1 MLRALWRLLSGL
13 CLLVA
18 LLLAGARSASAQAP
32 DEAAVSEARQLFL
45 RGSDL
50 FLARKFSDALDSL
63 RASYNLVPSPNSGLV
78 IARCLRELGRPV
90 EALETFASVESE
102 ARRRVAGG
110 ESKYAKTASSAAT
123 EGAEMRAAVGSLR
136 IRIGQPTTSTELRVD
151 DVPRTIPPDGVATV
165 WHAPGEARVSVRR
178 PDSPEQTQAATV
190 PAGGEVQMEFG
201 GPTTVNLPP
210 VQPVIVAPPVLP
222 PVGPKPPPPEP
233 VATYGGWARSA
244 AWVTGITTVVGF
256 GVFTG
261 FGLATMS
268 EYKSLQS
275 CAPHCDPNS
284 SQHGT
289 LEAGERN
296 ELIANAGVVVGSIAA
311 AATLTF
317 IVLDLSS
324 STSAAPAATPSSGAH
339 APRLRL
345 GLGAAALEV
354 PW

>member
-1 MLRALWRLLSGL
+1 MVRARWRLLSGL

-18 LLLAGARSASAQAP
+18 LVLAGSRSASAQGP
-32 DEAAVSEARQLFL
+32 DDASVSEAKQLFL

-50 FLARKFSDALDSL
+50 FLAHKFADALDSL

-90 EALETFASVESE
+90 EALEMFATVEGE

-123 EGAEMRAAVGSLR
+123 EGAEMRAAVGSIR

-151 DVPRTIPPDGVATV
+151 DVTRPIPPDGMATV

-178 PDSPEQTQAATV
+178 PESPEQTQSATV

-201 GPTTVNLPP
+201 GPSTVKPTPP
-210 VQPVIVAPPVLP
+210 PPEVVPPPGLP
-222 PVGPKPPPPEP
+222 PVGPRPPEP
-233 VATYGGWARSA
+233 VPQPGHWARSA

-261 FGLATMS
+261 FGLASVS
-268 EYKSLQS
+268 EYKTIQGNCTGPCSATDTKDL
-275 CAPHCDPNS
+275 NIK
-284 SQHGT
+284 T
-289 LEAGERN
+289 TGERN
-296 ELIANAGVVVGSIAA
+296 QLIANVGVVAGSIAA

-317 IVLDLSS
+317 VILDLSS
-324 STSAAPAATPSSGAH
+324 SSPSPSAGAPAPRAYAPQLRVGLGSAALA
-339 APRLRL
+339 
-345 GLGAAALEV
+345 V